1 MSKNLLY
8 LGIILAAAMAAA
20 PMTSWAAHK
29 PVFTWQ
35 IRGDVNYQQWIY
47 DGNTPVALFDM
58 STLDEPMQ
66 ALMFFSAVPRPIL
79 LKYLKFTPDGAPM
92 VQAVQ
97 LFWKSG
103 KVITDVLDGLTVH
116 GNGTDRL
123 TVAFTVKDQL
133 DTARITRTLTLTY
146 DNTLESYVY
155 DFKDNAV
162 INNPKAFGSGKGVN
176 FEFCDPWLVNCPS
189 PSQKFMGMWKGRYS
203 KFAFESADGRIVGIP
218 HNHFSNSQKGGTLK
232 KDGIFA
238 AVYEPD
244 GNPAIQFLDDTASKT
259 HISICPWGYDIHL
272 SYSAAPGE
280 IDKPINIHFRFF
292 KCPDEKARAM
302 NKNAEIPSIKPTE
315 FGGLKEMP
323 MYERISSFEKAVSI
337 EKPHEGELDTWFWVP
352 QDEKGAV
359 WDRSIGRTGSN
370 SLKIEKDTPGVATW
384 YSMCE
389 GQGYFTEPWTAC
401 KGYEISC
408 WVKTKDVEGAGA
420 SIAVSYHIPNIPPKW
435 PLTRSAPVTGTKDWT
450 KLTVLMGLPIKD
462 TSIMSIHLQQSGKG
476 TTFFDD
482 LEVKMLK

>member
-1 MSKNLLY
+1 MFKNFLFM
-8 LGIILAAAMAAA
+8 GIFLAAVMAA
-20 PMTSWAAHK
+20 PLTSCAAHK

-47 DGNTPVALFDM
+47 DGNTPIALFDM

-79 LKYLKFTPDGAPM
+79 LKYLKFTPDGAPL

-103 KVITDVLDGLTVH
+103 KMITDVLDGLTVQ
-116 GNGTDRL
+116 GSGTDRL
-123 TVAFTVKDQL
+123 TVAFTTKDPL
-133 DTARITRTLTLTY
+133 DTARATRTLTLTY

-155 DFKDNAV
+155 DFKDNVV
-162 INNPKAFGSGKGVN
+162 INDPKAFASGKGAT
-176 FEFCDPWLVNCPS
+176 FEFCDPWLSNCPS

-203 KFAFESADGRIVGIP
+203 KFAFESPDGSIVAIP
-218 HNHFSNSQKGGTLK
+218 HNHFSSSLKGGNLK

-244 GNPAIQFLDDTASKT
+244 GNPAIQFLDETASKS

-280 IDKPINIHFRFF
+280 IEKPINTHFRFF
-292 KCPDEKARAM
+292 KCPDDKARAM
-302 NKNAEIPSIKPTE
+302 EKKAVTPSIKPTE
-315 FGGLKEMP
+315 FGGQKEMP
-323 MYERISSFEKAVSI
+323 MYERISSFDKAVAI
-337 EKPHEGELDTWFWVP
+337 EKPHTGELDPWFWVP

-359 WDRSIGRTGSN
+359 WDRSSGRSDKS

-389 GQGYFTEPWTAC
+389 GQGYYTEPWNAC

-420 SIAVSYHIPNIPPKW
+420 SIAARYHVPNITPKW
-435 PLTRSAPVTGTKDWT
+435 DLSRSEQVSGTKDWT
-450 KLTVLMGLPIKD
+450 KLTLRLGPPQKD

-476 TTFFDD
+476 TTWFDD